1 MKKTLYDTL
10 KETYESQGLKIDED
24 SWTEVVGYK
33 KPTQEYWFDVWIPVK
48 GSKRI
53 TLHYFFK
60 DNKNVLDSFMMYSSD
75 LVIEETN
82 IEKIY

>member
-10 KETYESQGLKIDED
+10 KETYAKQGFIIEED

-33 KPTQEYWFDVWIPVK
+33 KPTEEYWFDVKVPVK
-48 GSKRI
+48 GNKRI

-60 DNKNVLDSFMMYSSD
+60 DNKNVLNKFNMYASE
-75 LVIEETN
+75 LVLEEIN
-82 IEKIY
+82 IEKIF